1 MEEGRPIY
9 RFQKNPEEEI
19 RFSLREYKERYYL
32 DLRLWFQPSTG
43 GEYHPTKKGLTLSVE
58 YLAELK
64 KGLERAEKLSR
75 EMALQ
80 STPNSVK

>member
-43 GEYHPTKKGLTLSVE
+43 GE
-58 YLAELK
+58 
-64 KGLERAEKLSR
+64 
-75 EMALQ
+75 
-80 STPNSVK
+80 